1 VGQERGLAAAVQGAL
16 ANATANV
23 APRLRLVRGSTAPA
37 GERGAAPIGLAGG
50 PVHTLAPVHTSDAAR
65 SARAAALSGR
75 RAAALSGPLAQGL
88 EKTRYSTVESPGTL
102 AAILE
107 PVLLMAPVQTLRIV

>member
-65 SARAAALSGR
+65 SARAAALSG
-75 RAAALSGPLAQGL
+75 PLAQGL